1 MKHAVLITG
10 ASGLIGR
17 RLTTALLQ
25 KGCRVC
31 HLGRTARSGEVPSFV
46 WNPDQGTIDPRAF
59 EGIDTLIHLAGA
71 GVGDKRWTAS
81 RKKEILESRIKS
93 TALLAEFLKSSPN
106 TVKTVIAASAVGYY
120 GFGSANQEFTEESPA
135 GGDFLASVVV
145 RWEQETE
152 RFRELGYRI
161 MKPRIGVV
169 LSREGG
175 ALAEIVRPIRW
186 GLGAPLGDGRQLMS
200 WIHIDDLCAL
210 FIYAM
215 DHPEMNGVYN
225 AVAPTVTTNQEL
237 TRAIAARLRRRILLP
252 PVPAFVLRG
261 LLGEMADL
269 VVKGSK
275 VSAQRVLQSGFQFRF
290 GRLGEAL
297 DDLLS

>member
-1 MKHAVLITG
+1 
-10 ASGLIGR
+10 
-17 RLTTALLQ
+17 
-25 KGCRVC
+25 
-31 HLGRTARSGEVPSFV
+31 
-46 WNPDQGTIDPRAF
+46 
-59 EGIDTLIHLAGA
+59 
-71 GVGDKRWTAS
+71 
-81 RKKEILESRIKS
+81 
-93 TALLAEFLKSSPN
+93 
-106 TVKTVIAASAVGYY
+106 
-120 GFGSANQEFTEESPA
+120 
-135 GGDFLASVVV
+135 
-145 RWEQETE
+145 
-152 RFRELGYRI
+152 
-161 MKPRIGVV
+161 
-169 LSREGG
+169 
-175 ALAEIVRPIRW
+175 
-186 GLGAPLGDGRQLMS
+186 MS